1 MAIERTEIN
10 GDFSAL
16 KTALETLVPA
26 FFASV
31 ELTDASTITCKDA
44 DENTLLVF
52 AVSGNTHLPRAY
64 RSADNYLTP
73 ITAGMSYLGA
83 IKYFF
88 KVGANGA
95 FLTYPNGD
103 ALAIA
108 KAENGKTAIQ
118 KSIALKPDVI
128 VMDLV
133 MPNMDGTAATTEILK
148 CLPETKILMLTSF
161 GTADGIAHAIEAG
174 AKGAM
179 MKNADFSE
187 LVAAIRTIPAGGRAI
202 SPEIEHFMEEDP
214 PVQKLTQRQSDIL
227 ASLVRGLTN
236 DDIAK
241 QFSIQRSSVKDH
253 LTAIFEKLGAANR
266 SEAVSI
272 ALRKHLLKT

>member
-1 MAIERTEIN
+1 MKNKIRVLIADDHAMVRMGLASLLGTEPDIEVVGE
-10 GDFSAL
+10 
-16 KTALETLVPA
+16 
-26 FFASV
+26 
-31 ELTDASTITCKDA
+31 A
-44 DENTLLVF
+44 D
-52 AVSGNTHLPRAY
+52 
-64 RSADNYLTP
+64 
-73 ITAGMSYLGA
+73 
-83 IKYFF
+83 
-88 KVGANGA
+88 
-95 FLTYPNGD
+95 
-103 ALAIA
+103 
-108 KAENGKTAIQ
+108 NGKTAIQ
-118 KSIALKPDVI
+118 KSIVLKPDVI

-133 MPNMDGTAATTEILK
+133 MPNMDGTTATAEILK
-148 CLPETKILMLTSF
+148 RLPETKILLLTSF

-187 LVAAIRTIPAGGRAI
+187 LVAAIRTIAGGGRAI

-214 PVQKLTQRQSDIL
+214 PVQKLTQRQSAIL

-272 ALRKHLLKT
+272 ALRKHLLKI

>member
-1 MAIERTEIN
+1 MKNKIRVLIADDHAMVRMGLASLLGTEPDIEVVGE
-10 GDFSAL
+10 
-16 KTALETLVPA
+16 
-26 FFASV
+26 
-31 ELTDASTITCKDA
+31 A
-44 DENTLLVF
+44 D
-52 AVSGNTHLPRAY
+52 
-64 RSADNYLTP
+64 
-73 ITAGMSYLGA
+73 
-83 IKYFF
+83 
-88 KVGANGA
+88 
-95 FLTYPNGD
+95 
-103 ALAIA
+103 
-108 KAENGKTAIQ
+108 NGKTAIQ
-118 KSIALKPDVI
+118 KSIVLKPDVI

-133 MPNMDGTAATTEILK
+133 MPNMDGTTATAEILK
-148 CLPETKILMLTSF
+148 RLPETKILLLTSF

-187 LVAAIRTIPAGGRAI
+187 LVAAIRTIAGGGRAI

-214 PVQKLTQRQSDIL
+214 PVQKLTQRQSAIL

-241 QFSIQRSSVKDH
+241 QFSLQRSSIKDH

-272 ALRKHLLKT
+272 ALRKHLLKI

>member
-1 MAIERTEIN
+1 MKNKIRVLIADDHAMVRMGLASLLGTEPDIE
-10 GDFSAL
+10 
-16 KTALETLVPA
+16 V
-26 FFASV
+26 
-31 ELTDASTITCKDA
+31 
-44 DENTLLVF
+44 
-52 AVSGNTHLPRAY
+52 
-64 RSADNYLTP
+64 
-73 ITAGMSYLGA
+73 
-83 IKYFF
+83 
-88 KVGANGA
+88 VGE
-95 FLTYPNGD
+95 
-103 ALAIA
+103 
-108 KAENGKTAIQ
+108 AENGKTAIQ
-118 KSIALKPDVI
+118 KSIALKPDVV

-148 CLPETKILMLTSF
+148 SLPETKILMLTSF

-187 LVAAIRTIPAGGRAI
+187 LVAAIRILAAGGRAI

-272 ALRKHLLKT
+272 ALRKHLLKP